1 MMRTITMLVLL
12 VSAMLCGGAV
22 GGAEYATIFARTP
35 DLRPPYFSTLPEM
48 IKQRRAQFQAILER
62 IHLVDQGKGAA
73 SFGVASNGLQL
84 ALIVLEPEL
93 ASTQRV
99 HAAIVLRNDSS
110 EKVGYQGDTTDVLE
124 IIAVDEASQ
133 PLPRTPSGKAYAG
146 RRVNVGIGKPPTMVI
161 PAHGQVVYEV
171 NLAELFVVPRDKR
184 VTFVAAA
191 RFVAGRGKGW
201 AEVHSQSGWVWPRGD
216 AGVKSFF
223 DEPEA
228 PEWVLAR
235 MRAYQETS
243 GPVARSNAVVR
254 MAQDTA
260 RPTNFVFSSSTGSSA
275 TNPFPQTNLTN
286 ASPVVT
292 GTPSVPPSARQSP
305 KADLLQPPAV
315 GVTEPML
322 APLLGDGSGR
332 AATNAVQWQ
341 QRAALR
347 QRWQGLLGEFP
358 AERARLKSEVLAT
371 EELPDFTRQHVKY
384 QIQEGVF
391 TDAYLLTPKPAR
403 ERRPAVVVFH
413 QTVNSHA
420 RQAAGLDVSNPEL
433 NHGVQLVR
441 RGYVV
446 VCPRC
451 YIFDDG
457 TNFAGNVKLVQQR
470 NPAWTGMARMT
481 FDGVRA
487 VDFLASLPSVDTDH
501 IGALGHSLGAKEV
514 LFAAAFDERY
524 KVAVFSE
531 GGIGLKFTNWDA
543 PWYLGPAVRQAGFA
557 GELHE
562 LLALIA
568 PRGFLLLA
576 GESADGDRSW
586 RFIEAARPVY
596 RLLGAEKNLGW
607 LNHRQGHR
615 YPAAAREVA
624 EEFLDR
630 FLKP

>member
-1 MMRTITMLVLL
+1 MKTRLFQFLRPRSGLRRVRVAISALTLVLTAD
-12 VSAMLCGGAV
+12 VAV
-22 GGAEYATIFARTP
+22 AREAV
-35 DLRPPYFSTLPEM
+35 DLLRAPTNAVAAAALP
-48 IKQRRAQFQAILER
+48 
-62 IHLVDQGKGAA
+62 
-73 SFGVASNGLQL
+73 
-84 ALIVLEPEL
+84 ALPSLM
-93 ASTQRV
+93 
-99 HAAIVLRNDSS
+99 
-110 EKVGYQGDTTDVLE
+110 
-124 IIAVDEASQ
+124 VDEAKR
-133 PLPRTPSGKAYAG
+133 PLT
-146 RRVNVGIGKPPTMVI
+146 T
-161 PAHGQVVYEV
+161 
-171 NLAELFVVPRDKR
+171 
-184 VTFVAAA
+184 AA
-191 RFVAGRGKGW
+191 
-201 AEVHSQSGWVWPRGD
+201 
-216 AGVKSFF
+216 
-223 DEPEA
+223 
-228 PEWVLAR
+228 
-235 MRAYQETS
+235 
-243 GPVARSNAVVR
+243 
-254 MAQDTA
+254 
-260 RPTNFVFSSSTGSSA
+260 
-275 TNPFPQTNLTN
+275 
-286 ASPVVT
+286 
-292 GTPSVPPSARQSP
+292 
-305 KADLLQPPAV
+305 
-315 GVTEPML
+315 
-322 APLLGDGSGR
+322 
-332 AATNAVQWQ
+332 QWQQ

-358 AERARLKSEVLAT
+358 AVRVPLKTEVLTT

-384 QIQEGVF
+384 QVQEGVF
-391 TDAYLLTPKPAR
+391 TDAYLLTPKPALR
-403 ERRPAVVVFH
+403 GAQERRPAVVVFH

-451 YIFDDG
+451 YIFDAG

-487 VDFLASLPSVDTDH
+487 VDFLASLPAVDADR

-514 LFAAAFDERY
+514 LFAAALDERY

-562 LLALIA
+562 VLALIA

-586 RFIEAARPVY
+586 PFIDAARPVY
-596 RLLGAEKNLGW
+596 RLLGAERNVGW

>member
-1 MMRTITMLVLL
+1 MGALALALALATDVAVAREAVDLLRAPTNAVGAAALPALPPLL
-12 VSAMLCGGAV
+12 V
-22 GGAEYATIFARTP
+22 
-35 DLRPPYFSTLPEM
+35 D
-48 IKQRRAQFQAILER
+48 
-62 IHLVDQGKGAA
+62 D
-73 SFGVASNGLQL
+73 
-84 ALIVLEPEL
+84 
-93 ASTQRV
+93 
-99 HAAIVLRNDSS
+99 
-110 EKVGYQGDTTDVLE
+110 
-124 IIAVDEASQ
+124 ASQ
-133 PLPRTPSGKAYAG
+133 PLTTPA
-146 RRVNVGIGKPPTMVI
+146 
-161 PAHGQVVYEV
+161 
-171 NLAELFVVPRDKR
+171 
-184 VTFVAAA
+184 
-191 RFVAGRGKGW
+191 
-201 AEVHSQSGWVWPRGD
+201 
-216 AGVKSFF
+216 
-223 DEPEA
+223 
-228 PEWVLAR
+228 
-235 MRAYQETS
+235 
-243 GPVARSNAVVR
+243 
-254 MAQDTA
+254 
-260 RPTNFVFSSSTGSSA
+260 
-275 TNPFPQTNLTN
+275 
-286 ASPVVT
+286 
-292 GTPSVPPSARQSP
+292 
-305 KADLLQPPAV
+305 
-315 GVTEPML
+315 
-322 APLLGDGSGR
+322 
-332 AATNAVQWQ
+332 QWQ
-341 QRAALR
+341 QRRAALR
-347 QRWQGLLGEFP
+347 QRWQSLLGEFP
-358 AERARLKSEVLAT
+358 AVRVPLKTEVLAT

-391 TDAYLLTPKPAR
+391 TDAYLLTPKRAPG
-403 ERRPAVVVFH
+403 RRPAVVVFH
-413 QTVNSHA
+413 QTVGSHA

-487 VDFLASLPSVDTDH
+487 VDFLASLPAVDADR

-543 PWYLGPAVRQAGFA
+543 PWYLGPAVRQTGFA

-562 LLALIA
+562 VLALIA

-586 RFIEAARPVY
+586 RFIDAARPVY
-596 RLLGAEKNLGW
+596 RLLGAEKNLGS

-615 YPAAAREVA
+615 YPAAARETA